1 MKLTRL
7 ELSRL
12 HVACADALG
21 VGQGHAEGRA
31 PRQRAAFAELVGTCP
46 LLLADALEA
55 SLALDDQLD
64 PQTAPHRFS
73 GRELARTY
81 GSQDLASYAAKLIG
95 ARWEALHWTTAE
107 PGCGATLV
115 KLPPDFWHEYLIT
128 KAEMARP
135 KKEKTE

>member
-21 VGQGHAEGRA
+21 VGQTDGRA

-46 LLLADALEA
+46 FLLADALEA

-73 GRELARTY
+73 GRELARAF

-95 ARWEALHWTTAE
+95 ARWEGHHWTTAE
-107 PGCGATLV
+107 PECGATLV
-115 KLPPDFWHEYLIT
+115 KLSPDFWHEHLMM
-128 KAEMARP
+128 KAETARP
-135 KKEKTE
+135 KKVTTE